1 LIDRIVRWFIEDLTW
16 GGVLVGALLFVV
28 TIIGSLLVMGLLL
41 VKLPATYFQDFHSR
55 DVWVDRHPV
64 LRLTARSGK
73 NVLGAILLV
82 VGMILALPGV
92 PGQGLL
98 TIVIGLM
105 LLDLP
110 GKRRLERRIVGRPRI
125 LRTINRLRK
134 RFGSPPLV
142 LGSRGGDVQRNRL
155 SRSATASSRAAGRNP
170 LA

>member
-1 LIDRIVRWFIEDLTW
+1 MIDGIIHWLIEDLTW
-16 GGVLVGALLFVV
+16 GGVFFGASLFLV
-28 TIIGSLLVMGLLL
+28 TIIGSLLVAGVLL
-41 VKLPATYFQDFHSR
+41 VKLPVTYFQDFHSR
-55 DVWVDRHPV
+55 DVWADRHPV

-73 NVLGAILLV
+73 NVLGAILVV

-98 TIVIGLM
+98 TILIGLM

-134 RFGSPPLV
+134 RFGRPPLV
-142 LGSRGGDVQRNRL
+142 LGSRRGEVQRKRL
-155 SRSATASSRAAGRNP
+155 PRDVGTTSGTAGRNP
-170 LA
+170 VA